1 MVSSLYPYM
10 DKDTLQSSLDLK
22 LEFAVVITY
31 HTPVPVSHV
40 SCLQLMVLFFC
51 LLDRL
56 IALTIQT
63 CVELLSALSC
73 TDHMDDGIVASIAQQ
88 RNIDVHIIQ

>member
-1 MVSSLYPYM
+1 MISSLYPHM
-10 DKDTLQSSLDLK
+10 DKYTLKSSLDLK
-22 LEFAVVITY
+22 FKFAVVITY

-63 CVELLSALSC
+63 CVKLLSALSC
-73 TDHMDDGIVASIAQQ
+73 TDHMDDGIVTSIAQQ
-88 RNIDVHIIQ
+88 RHIDVHFIQ

>member
-1 MVSSLYPYM
+1 MVSSLYPQTE
-10 DKDTLQSSLDLK
+10 KDTLQSSLDLK
-22 LEFAVVITY
+22 LEFAVIITY
-31 HTPVPVSHV
+31 HTPVPVSHI
-40 SCLQLMVLFFC
+40 SCLQLKVLFSC

-73 TDHMDDGIVASIAQQ
+73 TDHMDYGIVTSIAQQ